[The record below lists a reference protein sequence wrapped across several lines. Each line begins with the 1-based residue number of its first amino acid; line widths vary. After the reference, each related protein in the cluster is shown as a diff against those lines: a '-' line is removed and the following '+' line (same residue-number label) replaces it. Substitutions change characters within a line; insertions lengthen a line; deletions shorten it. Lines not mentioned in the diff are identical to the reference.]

1 MQLTFLGATGTVTG
15 SRFLLEH
22 AGARLLIDCG
32 LFQGPKS
39 LRSKNW
45 ETFPVDPASL
55 DAVVLTHAHIDHS
68 GYLPRLAREGF
79 DGPVWTTPATKS
91 LCELM
96 LPDSARLQEEEAYYA
111 NKKRSSSHDPALP
124 LYTTGDA
131 ERVLEQFVTAHFGEP
146 FTPVEG
152 LTVRFSRVGHILGA
166 AAVHVSDGTTS
177 VVFTGD
183 VGRPND
189 AVMREPDP
197 LPPADYIVTEATYG
211 DRTHPDEDS
220 EEMLADLIRSTID
233 RGGSVLIP
241 TFAVGRAQ
249 MLMHLLA
256 RLRAEGRIPVVP
268 TFLNSP
274 MATSATEIMLAHE
287 SDHRL
292 TPDECSR
299 LMEGVEFVRTVE
311 ESKEL
316 TDRDDPVIVLSAS
329 GMATGG
335 RVLHHLMK
343 MTPDAR
349 NTVIF
354 VGHQAA
360 GTRGWRYV
368 NGEKWVRIYGQD
380 YDVNARIAH
389 MDALSAHADAAQ
401 LIEWLSQSPAPK
413 RAFIVHAEPDAATGF
428 KGRLQSQLG
437 WSVEIPELGD
447 SVELN

>member
-1 MQLTFLGATGTVTG
+1 MRLTFLGATGTVTG
-15 SRFLLEH
+15 SRFLIDHE
-22 AGARLLIDCG
+22 GARILVDCG

-45 ETFPVDPASL
+45 EPFPVDPASL
-55 DAVVLTHAHIDHS
+55 DAVILTHAHIDHS
-68 GYLPRLAREGF
+68 GYLPRLAHEGF
-79 DGPVWTTPATKS
+79 DGPVWCTAATKS

-111 NKKRSSSHDPALP
+111 NKRRSSSHHPALP
-124 LYTTGDA
+124 LYTTDDA
-131 ERVLEQFVTAHFGEP
+131 DRVLEQFVSAHFGEV
-146 FTPVEG
+146 FNPVDG
-152 LTVRFSRVGHILGA
+152 LAVRFSRVGHILGA
-166 AAVHVSDGTTS
+166 AAVHVSNGSTS

-197 LPPADYIVTEATYG
+197 LPAADYVVTEATYG
-211 DRTHPDEDS
+211 DRTHPQQDS
-220 EEMLADLIRSTID
+220 EEVLAELIRTTIN

-256 RLRAEGRIPVVP
+256 KLRASGKIPLVP

-274 MATSATEIMLAHE
+274 MATSATEILIAHE

-292 TPDECSR
+292 TPDECTR
-299 LMEGVEFVRTVE
+299 MMEGVEFVRSIE
-311 ESKEL
+311 ESKAL
-316 TDRDDPVIVLSAS
+316 TERSDAVIVLSAS

-360 GTRGWRYV
+360 GTRGHRYIS
-368 NGEKWVRIYGQD
+368 GEKWVRIYGQD

-389 MDALSAHADAAQ
+389 MDALSAHADADQ
-401 LIEWLSQSPAPK
+401 LVNWLSQSPAPK
-413 RAFIVHAEPDAATGF
+413 RAFIVHAEPDAAIEF
-428 KGRLQSQLG
+428 KSRLQSQLG
-437 WSVEIPELGD
+437 WNVVIPKLGD
-447 SVELN
+447 SVELV

>member
-15 SRFLLEH
+15 SRFLIDH
-22 AGARLLIDCG
+22 NGARLLIDCG

-45 ETFPVDPASL
+45 ESFPIDPASL

-68 GYLPRLAREGF
+68 GYLPALARDGF
-79 DGPVWTTPATKS
+79 AGTVWTTPATKS
-91 LCELM
+91 LCELL

-124 LYTTGDA
+124 LYTAGDA
-131 ERVLEQFVTAHFGEP
+131 ERVLEQFATAHFGKP
-146 FTPVEG
+146 FSPVDG

-166 AAVHVSDGTTS
+166 AAVHVSDGITS

-197 LPPADYIVTEATYG
+197 LPAADYIVTEATYG
-211 DRTHPDEDS
+211 DRDHPDEDS
-220 EEMLADLIRSTID
+220 EEVLAELIRSTIS

-256 RLRAEGRIPVVP
+256 RLRTADKIPSVP

-274 MATSATEIMLAHE
+274 MATSATEIMIAHE

-292 TPDECSR
+292 TPDECSQM
-299 LMEGVEFVRTVE
+299 MEGVEFVRTVQ

-316 TDRDDPVIVLSAS
+316 TDRDDPIVVLSAS

-343 MTPDAR
+343 MTPDER

-360 GTRGWRYV
+360 GTRGWRYI
-368 NGEKWVRIYGQD
+368 NGEKRVRIYGQD

-389 MDALSAHADAAQ
+389 MDALSAHADAGQ
-401 LIEWLSQSPAPK
+401 LVEWLSQSPAPK
-413 RAFIVHAEPDAATGF
+413 RTFIVHAEPDAADAF

-437 WSVEIPELGD
+437 WNVEIPALGD
-447 SVELN
+447 SVELV

>member
-15 SRFLLEH
+15 SRFLIDH
-22 AGARLLIDCG
+22 NGTRLLIDCG
-32 LFQGPKS
+32 LFQGPKL

-45 ETFPVDPASL
+45 ESFPVDPASL

-68 GYLPRLAREGF
+68 GFLPALARDGF
-79 DGPVWTTPATKS
+79 AGTVWSTPATKS

-131 ERVLEQFVTAHFGEP
+131 ERVLEEFATAHFGEP
-146 FTPVEG
+146 FSPVDG

-189 AVMREPDP
+189 VVMRAPDP
-197 LPPADYIVTEATYG
+197 LPAADYIITEATYG
-211 DRTHPDEDS
+211 DRDHPDEDS
-220 EEMLADLIRSTID
+220 EEELAELIRSTIS

-256 RLRAEGRIPVVP
+256 RLRTAGKIPSVP

-274 MATSATEIMLAHE
+274 MATSATEIMIAHE

-292 TPDECSR
+292 TPDECSQM
-299 LMEGVEFVRTVE
+299 MEGVEFVRTVE

-316 TDRDDPVIVLSAS
+316 TDRDDPIIVLSAS

-343 MTPDAR
+343 MTPDTR

-360 GTRGWRYV
+360 GTRGWRYI

-389 MDALSAHADAAQ
+389 MDALSAHADASQ
-401 LIEWLSQSPAPK
+401 LVEWLSQSPAPK
-413 RAFIVHAEPDAATGF
+413 RTFIVHAEPDAAEAF

-437 WSVEIPELGD
+437 WSVEIPALGD
-447 SVELN
+447 SVELV

>member
-15 SRFLLEH
+15 SRFLIDH
-22 AGARLLIDCG
+22 NGSRLLIDCG
-32 LFQGPKS
+32 MFQGPKS

-45 ETFPVDPASL
+45 EPFPVDPASI

-68 GYLPRLAREGF
+68 GYLPVLARDGF
-79 DGPVWTTPATKS
+79 SGSVWATPATKS

-131 ERVLEQFVTAHFGEP
+131 ERVLEQFATAHFGES
-146 FTPVEG
+146 FTPVDG

-177 VVFTGD
+177 AVFTGD

-197 LPPADYIVTEATYG
+197 LPAADYIVTEATYG
-211 DRTHPDEDS
+211 DRNHPDEDS
-220 EEMLADLIRSTID
+220 EEVLAELIRTTIS

-256 RLRAEGRIPVVP
+256 RLRTAGKIPSVP

-274 MATSATEIMLAHE
+274 MATSATEIMIAHE

-292 TPDECSR
+292 TPDECSQM
-299 LMEGVEFVRTVE
+299 MEGVEFVRTVQ

-316 TDRDDPVIVLSAS
+316 TDRDDPIIVLSAS

-354 VGHQAA
+354 VGHQAV

-380 YDVNARIAH
+380 YNVNARIAH
-389 MDALSAHADAAQ
+389 MDALSAHADAGQ
-401 LIEWLSQSPAPK
+401 LVEWLSQSPAPK
-413 RAFIVHAEPDAATGF
+413 RAFIVHAEPDAAEAF

-437 WSVEIPELGD
+437 WNVNIPALGD
-447 SVELN
+447 TVELV

>member
-1 MQLTFLGATGTVTG
+1 MKLTFLGATGTVTG
-15 SRFLLEH
+15 SRFLIEH
-22 AGARLLIDCG
+22 DGARLLIDCG
-32 LFQGPKS
+32 MFQGLKS

-45 ETFPVDPASL
+45 EPFPVDPASI

-68 GYLPRLAREGF
+68 GFLPALARDGF
-79 DGPVWTTPATKS
+79 EGPVWATPATKS

-111 NKKRSSSHDPALP
+111 NKKKSSKHDPALP

-131 ERVLEQFVTAHFGEP
+131 DRVLEQFVTAHFGEA
-146 FTPVEG
+146 FSPVEG

-166 AAVHVSDGTTS
+166 AAVHLTDGTTS
-177 VVFTGD
+177 LVFTGD

-189 AVMREPDP
+189 AVMRAPEP
-197 LPPADYIVTEATYG
+197 LPAADYIITEATYG
-211 DRTHPDEDS
+211 DRNHPDEDS
-220 EEMLADLIRSTID
+220 EEVLAELISSTIA

-256 RLRAEGRIPVVP
+256 KLRAAGKIPPVP

-274 MATSATEIMLAHE
+274 MATSATEIMIAHE

-292 TPDECSR
+292 TPDECSV
-299 LMEGVEFVRTVE
+299 MMDGVEFVRTVQ

-316 TDRDDPVIVLSAS
+316 TDRDDPIIVLSAS

-354 VGHQAA
+354 VGHQAT
-360 GTRGWRYV
+360 GTRGWRYIT
-368 NGEKWVRIYGQD
+368 GEKWVRIYGQD
-380 YDVNARIAH
+380 YAVNARIAH
-389 MDALSAHADAAQ
+389 MDALSAHADAEQ
-401 LIEWLSQSPAPK
+401 LASWLAQSPAPK
-413 RAFIVHAEPDAATGF
+413 RVFIVHAEPDAAHAF

-437 WSVEIPELGD
+437 WDVVVPELGD
-447 SVELN
+447 SIEFA

>member
-1 MQLTFLGATGTVTG
+1 MKLTFLGATGTVTG
-15 SRFLLEH
+15 SRFMIEH

-45 ETFPVDPASL
+45 EQFPVDPASL
-55 DAVVLTHAHIDHS
+55 GAVVLTHAHIDHS

-91 LCELM
+91 LCELL

-166 AAVHVSDGTTS
+166 AAVHVSDGSTS

-189 AVMREPDP
+189 VVMREPDP

-220 EEMLADLIRSTID
+220 EEVLADLIRSTID

-256 RLRAEGRIPVVP
+256 RLRATGRIPVVP

-274 MATSATEIMLAHE
+274 MATSATEIMVAHE

-292 TPDECSR
+292 TPDECSQ
-299 LMEGVEFVRTVE
+299 LIEGVEFVRTVE

-368 NGEKWVRIYGQD
+368 NGEKRVRIYGQD
-380 YDVNARIAH
+380 YAVNARISH

-401 LIEWLSQSPAPK
+401 LADWLAQSPAPK
-413 RAFIVHAEPDAATGF
+413 RAFIVHAEPDAASEF
-428 KGRLQSQLG
+428 MGRLQSQLG

>member
-1 MQLTFLGATGTVTG
+1 VQLTFLGATGTVTG
-15 SRFLLEH
+15 SRFLIDH
-22 AGARLLIDCG
+22 NGTRLLIDCG

-45 ETFPVDPASL
+45 ESFPVDPASL

-68 GYLPRLAREGF
+68 GFLPALARDGF
-79 DGPVWTTPATKS
+79 AGTVWSTPATKS

-131 ERVLEQFVTAHFGEP
+131 ERVLEEFATAHFGEP
-146 FTPVEG
+146 FSPVDG

-166 AAVHVSDGTTS
+166 AAVHISDGTTS

-189 AVMREPDP
+189 VVMRAPDP
-197 LPPADYIVTEATYG
+197 LPAADYIVTEATYG
-211 DRTHPDEDS
+211 DRDHPDEDS
-220 EEMLADLIRSTID
+220 EEELAELIRSTIS

-256 RLRAEGRIPVVP
+256 RLRTAGKIPSVP

-274 MATSATEIMLAHE
+274 MATSATEIMIAHE

-292 TPDECSR
+292 TPDECSQM
-299 LMEGVEFVRTVE
+299 MEGVEFVRTVE

-316 TDRDDPVIVLSAS
+316 TDRDDPIIVLSAS

-354 VGHQAA
+354 VGHQAV
-360 GTRGWRYV
+360 GTRGWRYI

-389 MDALSAHADAAQ
+389 MDALSAHADASQ
-401 LIEWLSQSPAPK
+401 LVEWLSQSPAPK
-413 RAFIVHAEPDAATGF
+413 RTFIVHAEPDAAEVF

-437 WSVEIPELGD
+437 WSVEIPALGD
-447 SVELN
+447 SVELV

>member
-1 MQLTFLGATGTVTG
+1 VQLTFLGATGTVTG
-15 SRFLLEH
+15 SRFLIDH
-22 AGARLLIDCG
+22 NGTRLLIDCG
-32 LFQGPKS
+32 QFQGPKS

-45 ETFPVDPASL
+45 ESFPVDPASL

-68 GYLPRLAREGF
+68 GFLPALARDGF
-79 DGPVWTTPATKS
+79 AGTVWSTPATKS

-131 ERVLEQFVTAHFGEP
+131 ERVLEEFATAHFGEP
-146 FTPVEG
+146 FSPVDG

-189 AVMREPDP
+189 VVMRAPDP
-197 LPPADYIVTEATYG
+197 LPAADYIITEATYG
-211 DRTHPDEDS
+211 DRDHPDEDS
-220 EEMLADLIRSTID
+220 EEELAELIRSTIS

-256 RLRAEGRIPVVP
+256 RLRTAGKIPSVP

-274 MATSATEIMLAHE
+274 MATSATEIMIAHE

-292 TPDECSR
+292 TPDECSQM
-299 LMEGVEFVRTVE
+299 MEGVEFVRTVE

-354 VGHQAA
+354 VGHQAV
-360 GTRGWRYV
+360 GTRGWRYI

-389 MDALSAHADAAQ
+389 MDALSAHADAGQ
-401 LIEWLSQSPAPK
+401 LVKWLSQSPAPK
-413 RAFIVHAEPDAATGF
+413 RTFIVHAEPDAADAF

-437 WSVEIPELGD
+437 WNVEIPALGD
-447 SVELN
+447 SVELV

>member
-1 MQLTFLGATGTVTG
+1 VKLTFLGATGTVTG
-15 SRFLLEH
+15 SRFLIEH
-22 AGARLLIDCG
+22 QGARLLIDCG

-45 ETFPVDPASL
+45 QQFPVDPASL

-79 DGPVWTTPATKS
+79 AGPVWATPATKS

-152 LTVRFSRVGHILGA
+152 LTVHFSRVGHILGA
-166 AAVHVSDGTTS
+166 AAVRVSDGSTS

-189 AVMREPDP
+189 VVMREPDP
-197 LPPADYIVTEATYG
+197 LPTADYIVTEATYG
-211 DRTHPDEDS
+211 DRVHPDEDS
-220 EEMLADLIRSTID
+220 EEVLADLIRSTID

-256 RLRAEGRIPVVP
+256 RLRAAGRIPVVP

-274 MATSATEIMLAHE
+274 MATSATEIMVAHE

-292 TPDECSR
+292 TPDECSQ

-360 GTRGWRYV
+360 GTRGWRYIS
-368 NGEKWVRIYGQD
+368 GEKRVRIYGQD
-380 YDVNARIAH
+380 YAVNARIAH
-389 MDALSAHADAAQ
+389 LDALSAHADAAQ
-401 LIEWLSQSPAPK
+401 LTDWLAQSPAPK
-413 RAFIVHAEPDAATGF
+413 RVFIVHAEPDAATAF
-428 KGRLQSQLG
+428 TGRLQSQLG
-437 WSVEIPELGD
+437 WSVEIPALGD
-447 SVELN
+447 SVDLT

>member
-15 SRFLLEH
+15 SRFLIDH
-22 AGARLLIDCG
+22 NGSRLLIDCG
-32 LFQGPKS
+32 MFQGPKS

-45 ETFPVDPASL
+45 ESFPIDPASI
-55 DAVVLTHAHIDHS
+55 DAIVLTHAHIDHS
-68 GYLPRLAREGF
+68 GYLPVLARDGF
-79 DGPVWTTPATKS
+79 SGSVWATPATKS

-131 ERVLEQFVTAHFGEP
+131 ERVLEQFATAHFGES
-146 FTPVEG
+146 FTPVKG

-197 LPPADYIVTEATYG
+197 LPAADYIVTEATYG
-211 DRTHPDEDS
+211 DRNHPDEDS
-220 EEMLADLIRSTID
+220 EEVLAELIRTTIS

-256 RLRAEGRIPVVP
+256 RLRAAGKIPSVP

-274 MATSATEIMLAHE
+274 MATSATEIMIAHE

-292 TPDECSR
+292 TPDECSQM
-299 LMEGVEFVRTVE
+299 MEGVEFVRTVQ

-316 TDRDDPVIVLSAS
+316 TDRDDPIIVLSAS

-354 VGHQAA
+354 VGHQAV

-380 YDVNARIAH
+380 YNVNARIAH
-389 MDALSAHADAAQ
+389 MDALSAHADAGQ
-401 LIEWLSQSPAPK
+401 LVEWLSQSPAPK
-413 RAFIVHAEPDAATGF
+413 RAFIVHAEPDAAEAF

-437 WSVEIPELGD
+437 WNVNIPALGD
-447 SVELN
+447 TVELV

>member
-1 MQLTFLGATGTVTG
+1 VQLTFLGATGTVTG
-15 SRFLLEH
+15 SRFLIDH
-22 AGARLLIDCG
+22 NGTRLLIDCG

-45 ETFPVDPASL
+45 ESFPVDPASL

-68 GYLPRLAREGF
+68 GFLPALARDGF
-79 DGPVWTTPATKS
+79 AGTVWSTPATKS

-131 ERVLEQFVTAHFGEP
+131 ERVLEEFATAHFGEP
-146 FTPVEG
+146 FSPVDG

-189 AVMREPDP
+189 VVMRAPDS
-197 LPPADYIVTEATYG
+197 LPAADYIVTEATYG
-211 DRTHPDEDS
+211 DRIHPDEDS
-220 EEMLADLIRSTID
+220 EEVLAELIRSTIS

-256 RLRAEGRIPVVP
+256 RLRTAGKIPSVP

-274 MATSATEIMLAHE
+274 MATSATEIMIAHE

-292 TPDECSR
+292 TPDECSQM
-299 LMEGVEFVRTVE
+299 MEGVEFVRTVE

-316 TDRDDPVIVLSAS
+316 TDRDDPIVVLSAS

-354 VGHQAA
+354 VGHQAV
-360 GTRGWRYV
+360 GTRGWRYI

-389 MDALSAHADAAQ
+389 MDALSAHADASQ
-401 LIEWLSQSPAPK
+401 LVEWLSQSPAPK
-413 RAFIVHAEPDAATGF
+413 RTFIVHAEPDAAEAF

-437 WSVEIPELGD
+437 WSVEIPALGD
-447 SVELN
+447 SVELV

>member
-1 MQLTFLGATGTVTG
+1 
-15 SRFLLEH
+15 
-22 AGARLLIDCG
+22 
-32 LFQGPKS
+32 
-39 LRSKNW
+39 
-45 ETFPVDPASL
+45 
-55 DAVVLTHAHIDHS
+55 
-68 GYLPRLAREGF
+68 
-79 DGPVWTTPATKS
+79 
-91 LCELM
+91 M

-131 ERVLEQFVTAHFGEP
+131 ERVLEQFVTAHFGET
-146 FTPVEG
+146 FSPVDG
-152 LTVRFSRVGHILGA
+152 LDVRFSRVGHILGA
-166 AAVHVSDGTTS
+166 AAVHVSDGSTS

-189 AVMREPDP
+189 VVMRAPDP
-197 LPPADYIVTEATYG
+197 LPAADYVVTEATYG

-220 EEMLADLIRSTID
+220 EDVLAQLIRSTID

-256 RLRAEGRIPVVP
+256 RLRAEGKIPVVP

-274 MATSATEIMLAHE
+274 MATSATEIMIAHE

-292 TPDECSR
+292 TPDECSQM
-299 LMEGVEFVRTVE
+299 MEGVEFVRSVE

-316 TDRDDPVIVLSAS
+316 TDRNDPVIVLSAS

-360 GTRGWRYV
+360 GTRGHRYIS
-368 NGEKWVRIYGQD
+368 GEKWVRIYGQD

-389 MDALSAHADAAQ
+389 LDALSAHADADQ
-401 LIEWLSQSPAPK
+401 LASWLSQSPTPK
-413 RAFIVHAEPDAATGF
+413 RTFIVHAEPDAAIEF
-428 KGRLQSQLG
+428 KNRLQSSLG
-437 WSVEIPELGD
+437 WDVVIPELGD
-447 SVELN
+447 TVNLV